1 MKQRQFL
8 VVVATIF
15 TFLSIL
21 QKGFTEDLTSM
32 HQTSLNLVDR
42 LARLEEG
49 QKSIK
54 VEMRTRFESIEKRFE
69 SIDKRFESI
78 DKRFE
83 SIEKRFESLDNRFES
98 LDNRFEL
105 LERLFEK
112 RFESIDKRID
122 ALASQVAQQGSYN
135 LAMLAAIL
143 GLMGYVIWDRKTAME
158 KALSATYLK
167 MEHLFQT
174 HIEKYHPEPVEQ
186 KENNVFYAKDNVS
199 TGHRIN
205 DEVIIPNNIKEKF
218 RDIIN
223 FMNQFPDMRSIN
235 QPA

>member
-69 SIDKRFESI
+69 
-78 DKRFE
+78 
-83 SIEKRFESLDNRFES
+83 
-98 LDNRFEL
+98 L
-105 LERLFEK
+105 LEMLFEK

-143 GLMGYVIWDRKTAME
+143 GLIGYVIWDRKTAME